1 MSRSTP
7 GPARA
12 RLLAGVA
19 LVCILNGCAA
29 ASVERHGFT
38 IRLEPST
45 VELHVTE
52 RADVTVLVTRAGG
65 FAAPVTVRL
74 AGGAGV
80 SAEPVEIAG
89 VTGVLVLAAD
99 EGATI
104 GTSFLTVTAEAGGP
118 ARTETLVVRV
128 RGLVARATSVL
139 RLGDDPHLQVS
150 QGAGTVMLRVEGTN
164 LDRAT
169 SVGVG
174 DLPVQAVETAPSR
187 LVLAVEVPHGAEPG
201 PKDLVLGAQGG
212 DTSAAALMVTPV
224 TASPGGDDAAGAGTP
239 ERPYRTLTRALGF
252 SRAGDTVLLL
262 AGEYGED
269 EQWPVFSEGST
280 APNVP
285 AGVQVVGEAADL
297 VTLLGANA
305 GLAALVFAASGGAA
319 DLTVSGF
326 QAGVVVLGGT
336 VDLARVTATD
346 NALGLWADGGSAR
359 SRDGRFDANQQG
371 VRVAGTATLVLD
383 GGSVSGNR
391 EWGAEVTDD
400 GSLSGPGLTVAGNHW
415 TGVVAS
421 GSSDVVLADAW
432 VTGNYILGLH
442 ASEGASVDLVRSVV
456 ADNTSGLVFEGSRLR
471 LREVMVTDNAW
482 SGLAINGTP
491 EAVDLGT
498 FTEPGLNSLSGNGG
512 AAADVENLRDH
523 RAERPA
529 VEVPIVITI
538 SATSLEGVVPQP
550 DIVVGPYRDPE
561 LGLTI
566 DNRNNVIQFH

>member
-1 MSRSTP
+1 MSRSTL
-7 GPARA
+7 GSARA

-19 LVCILNGCAA
+19 LVCILDGCAG
-29 ASVERHGFT
+29 ASVERQGFT

-74 AGGAGV
+74 TGAAGV

-89 VTGVLVLAAD
+89 ATGVLELTAD

-118 ARTETLVVRV
+118 SRTETLVVRV

-169 SVGVG
+169 SVRVG
-174 DLPVQAVETAPSR
+174 DLPVQAVETAPSF
-187 LVLAVEVPHGAEPG
+187 LVLAVEVPHGAETG
-201 PKDLVLGAQGG
+201 PQDLVLGAQGG

-224 TASPGGDDAAGAGTP
+224 TAWPGGDDAAGAGTT

-269 EQWPVFSEGST
+269 ELWPLFSEGST

-285 AGVQVVGEAADL
+285 AGVRVVGEAADV
-297 VTLLGANA
+297 VTLLGANE
-305 GLAALVFAASGGAA
+305 GTAALVFAASGGAA

-346 NALGLWADGGSAR
+346 NALGLWAGGGSAR
-359 SRDGRFDANQQG
+359 SRDVRFDANQQG
-371 VRVAGTATLVLD
+371 VRVAGTAELVLD

-400 GSLSGPGLTVAGNHW
+400 GSLSGTGLTVAGNHW

-421 GSSDVVLADAW
+421 GSSEVVLADAR

-442 ASEGASVDLVRSVV
+442 ASEGASVELVRSVV

-471 LREVMVTDNAW
+471 LREVMVRDNAW

-491 EAVDLGT
+491 ETVDLGT
-498 FTEPGLNSLSGNGG
+498 FTEPGLNSLSGNGTG
-512 AAADVENLRDH
+512 ADIENLRDH
-523 RAERPA
+523 RVERPA

-550 DIVVGPYRDPE
+550 DIVVGPYRAPE